1 MKLKSGTLVKL
12 TIKKSSAYTPISAL
26 LNQQDKDIN
35 DALFIYLGSTP
46 SKKMNNNDR
55 RLRDK
60 LALCHW
66 FFGSHGIMRVNACDV
81 CIHAHLHVTQKR
93 LNACRR

>member
-12 TIKKSSAYTPISAL
+12 TIKKSGADAFAL
-26 LNQQDKDIN
+26 LNKQSQNID

-46 SKKMNNNDR
+46 SKKMINNDR

-66 FFGSHGIMRVNACDV
+66 LFGSHGVIRVNACNV

-93 LNACRR
+93 LKACRR